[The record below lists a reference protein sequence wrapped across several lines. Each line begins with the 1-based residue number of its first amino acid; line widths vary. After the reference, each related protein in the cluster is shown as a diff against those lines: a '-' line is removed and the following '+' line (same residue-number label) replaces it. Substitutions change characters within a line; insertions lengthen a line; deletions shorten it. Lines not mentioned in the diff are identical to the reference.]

1 MGSRYY
7 ALVGEKRRKKFIFLF
22 VTNTFEMQI
31 ILCNIL
37 KGWGQTTKYI
47 RWPQRIITT
56 YTPSSLCLE
65 CIMGECSCIIVKSLV
80 LNLHYSF
87 HLQILLLNLRHLSN
101 KNEEGLSGLPFDKTK
116 KMINS
121 RVHCY
126 SRRCLCCAS
135 EFKHFR
141 TDIFILLWTENNKEL
156 PVNWN

>member
-7 ALVGEKRRKKFIFLF
+7 IVVCKKKRKSFIFLF

-87 HLQILLLNLRHLSN
+87 HLQILLLNLRLYQIKMKRVYLGCHLTT
-101 KNEEGLSGLPFDKTK
+101 PK
-116 KMINS
+116 KKINN
-121 RVHCY
+121 RVHCH
-126 SRRCLCCAS
+126 SRCSLCCTSA
-135 EFKHFR
+135 FKHFR

>member
-1 MGSRYY
+1 MR
-7 ALVGEKRRKKFIFLF
+7 KRRKSFLFLF

-65 CIMGECSCIIVKSLV
+65 CIRGECSCIHCKIASFESAF
-80 LNLHYSF
+80 YSF

-101 KNEEGLSGLPFDKTK
+101 KNEKGLSGLPFDKTK
-116 KMINS
+116 NMINN

-126 SRRCLCCAS
+126 LKCSLRCTSA
-135 EFKHFR
+135 FKHFR
-141 TDIFILLWTENNKEL
+141 TDIFILWTENNKEL

>member
-7 ALVGEKRRKKFIFLF
+7 TVVCKKRRKSFLFLF

-87 HLQILLLNLRHLSN
+87 HLQILLLNLRLYQIKM
-101 KNEEGLSGLPFDKTK
+101 KNGWSGLPFDKTK
-116 KMINS
+116 NMINN

-126 SRRCLCCAS
+126 FKCSLRCTSA
-135 EFKHFR
+135 FKHFR
-141 TDIFILLWTENNKEL
+141 TDIFISMNRKQ
-156 PVNWN
+156 

>member
-7 ALVGEKRRKKFIFLF
+7 TVVCKKKRKSFLFLF

-65 CIMGECSCIIVKSLV
+65 CIMGECSCIHCKIASFGSALFFSFTNIVAK
-80 LNLHYSF
+80 F
-87 HLQILLLNLRHLSN
+87 EALSN

-116 KMINS
+116 NMINN

-126 SRRCLCCAS
+126 FKCSLRCTSA
-135 EFKHFR
+135 FKHFR